1 MNLTSET
8 ISGRKVVFD
17 QVIEDYPGGASFDLS
32 NVPADTEYI
41 AAGTP
46 VYIDKSARVAYL
58 VKTAAIADATS
69 ATSVYIYTP
78 NLFSVGDHIYDGA
91 TAQTI
96 TAITASGTTMDMLT
110 LDGDISTTAEGTVIT
125 VATAAATATAL
136 YTPNALVKDDI
147 YVGNGVALVSNA
159 EGSFVVSGS
168 IRESALTYPLSTAQ
182 KTALVKITVNA

>member
-17 QVIEDYPGGASFDLS
+17 HVIEDYPGGASFDLS

-58 VKTAAIADATS
+58 VKTATIVDASDADK
-69 ATSVYIYTP
+69 VYIDTP
-78 NLFSVGDHIYDGA
+78 NLFSVGDHVYDGA

-96 TAITASGTTMDMLT
+96 TAITASGDDMDLLA
-110 LDGDISTTAEGTVIT
+110 LDGDLSTTGDGTVLT
-125 VATAAATATAL
+125 VATDATTATAY

-147 YVGNGVALVSNA
+147 YVGDGVALVGNA
-159 EGSFVVSGS
+159 EGSYVIGGS
-168 IRESALTYPLSTAQ
+168 VRESALTYPLSTTQ
-182 KTALVKITVNA
+182 KTALAKLTFNY

>member
-1 MNLTSET
+1 MNLTSKT

-58 VKTAAIADATS
+58 VKTATIVDASDADK
-69 ATSVYIYTP
+69 VYIDTP
-78 NLFSVGDHIYDGA
+78 NLFSVGDHVYDGA

-96 TAITASGTTMDMLT
+96 TAITASGDMDLLA
-110 LDGDISTTAEGTVIT
+110 LDGDLSTTGDGTVLT
-125 VATAAATATAL
+125 VATDATTATAL

-147 YVGNGVALVSNA
+147 YVGNGVALVDNA
-159 EGSFVVSGS
+159 EGSYVIGGS
-168 IRESALTYPLSTAQ
+168 VRESALTYPLSTTQ
-182 KTALVKITVNA
+182 KTALAKLTFNY

>member
-58 VKTAAIADATS
+58 VKTATIVDASDADK
-69 ATSVYIYTP
+69 VYIDTP
-78 NLFSVGDHIYDGA
+78 NLFSVGDHVYDGA

-96 TAITASGTTMDMLT
+96 TAITASGDMDLLA
-110 LDGDISTTAEGTVIT
+110 LDGDLSITGEGTVLT
-125 VATAAATATAL
+125 VATDATTATAL

-147 YVGNGVALVSNA
+147 YVGNGVALVDNT
-159 EGSFVVSGS
+159 EGSYVIGGS
-168 IRESALTYPLSTAQ
+168 VRESALTYPLSTTQ
-182 KTALVKITVNA
+182 KTALAKLTFNY

>member
-1 MNLTSET
+1 MNLTSKT

-58 VKTAAIADATS
+58 VKTATIVDASDADK
-69 ATSVYIYTP
+69 VYIDTP
-78 NLFSVGDHIYDGA
+78 NLFSVGDHVYDGA

-96 TAITASGTTMDMLT
+96 TAITASGDMDLLA
-110 LDGDISTTAEGTVIT
+110 LDGDLSTTGDGTVLT

>member
-58 VKTAAIADATS
+58 VKTATIVDASDADK
-69 ATSVYIYTP
+69 VYIDTP
-78 NLFSVGDHIYDGA
+78 NLFSVGDHVYDGA

-96 TAITASGTTMDMLT
+96 TAITTSGDMDLLA
-110 LDGDISTTAEGTVIT
+110 LDGDLSITGEGTVLT
-125 VATAAATATAL
+125 VATDATTATAL
-136 YTPNALVKDDI
+136 YTPYALVKDDI
-147 YVGNGVALVSNA
+147 YVGNGVALVDNA
-159 EGSFVVSGS
+159 EGSYVIGGS
-168 IRESALTYPLSTAQ
+168 VRESALTYPLSTTQ
-182 KTALVKITVNA
+182 KTALAKLTFNY

>member
-17 QVIEDYPGGASFDLS
+17 HVIEDYPGGASFDLS

-58 VKTAAIADATS
+58 VKTATIVDASDADK
-69 ATSVYIYTP
+69 VYIDTP
-78 NLFSVGDHIYDGA
+78 NLFSVGDHVYDGA

-96 TAITASGTTMDMLT
+96 TAITASGDMDLLA
-110 LDGDISTTAEGTVIT
+110 LDGDLSTTGDGTVLT
-125 VATAAATATAL
+125 VATDATTATAL

-168 IRESALTYPLSTAQ
+168 IRESALTYPLSTTQ
-182 KTALVKITVNA
+182 KTALAKLTFNY

>member
-1 MNLTSET
+1 MNLTSKT

-58 VKTAAIADATS
+58 VKTATIVDASDADK
-69 ATSVYIYTP
+69 VYIDTP
-78 NLFSVGDHIYDGA
+78 NLFSVGDHVYDGA

-96 TAITASGTTMDMLT
+96 TAITASGDMDLLA
-110 LDGDISTTAEGTVIT
+110 LDGDLSTTGDGTVLT
-125 VATAAATATAL
+125 VATDATTATAL

-147 YVGNGVALVSNA
+147 YVGNGVALVDNT
-159 EGSFVVSGS
+159 EGSYVIGGS
-168 IRESALTYPLSTAQ
+168 VRESALTYPLSTTQ
-182 KTALVKITVNA
+182 KTALAKLTFNY

>member
-1 MNLTSET
+1 MNLTSEI

-58 VKTAAIADATS
+58 VKTATIVDASDADK
-69 ATSVYIYTP
+69 VYIDTP
-78 NLFSVGDHIYDGA
+78 NLFSVGDHVYDGA

-96 TAITASGTTMDMLT
+96 TAITASGDMDLLA
-110 LDGDISTTAEGTVIT
+110 LDGDLSITGEGTVLT
-125 VATAAATATAL
+125 EATDATTATAL
-136 YTPNALVKDDI
+136 YTPCALVKDDI

-159 EGSFVVSGS
+159 EGSYVVAGS

-182 KTALVKITVNA
+182 KAALFISVNA

>member
-1 MNLTSET
+1 MNLTSKT

-17 QVIEDYPGGASFDLS
+17 HVIEDYPGGASFDLK

-58 VKTAAIADATS
+58 VKTATIVDASDADK
-69 ATSVYIYTP
+69 VYIDTP
-78 NLFSVGDHIYDGA
+78 NLFSVGDHVYDGA

-96 TAITASGTTMDMLT
+96 TAITASGDTMDLLA
-110 LDGDISTTAEGTVIT
+110 LDADLSTTGDGTVLT
-125 VATAAATATAL
+125 VATDATTATAY

-147 YVGNGVALVSNA
+147 YVGNGVALVSNS
-159 EGSFVVSGS
+159 EGSYVVAGS
-168 IRESALTYPLSTAQ
+168 IRESALTYPLTTAM
-182 KTALVKITVNA
+182 KTALIKITVNA

>member
-58 VKTAAIADATS
+58 VKTATIVDASDADK
-69 ATSVYIYTP
+69 VYIDTP
-78 NLFSVGDHIYDGA
+78 NLFSVGDHVYDGA

-96 TAITASGTTMDMLT
+96 TAITASGDMDLLA
-110 LDGDISTTAEGTVIT
+110 LDGYLSTTGDGTVLT
-125 VATAAATATAL
+125 VATDATTATAL

-147 YVGNGVALVSNA
+147 YVGNGVALVDNA
-159 EGSFVVSGS
+159 EGSYVIGGS
-168 IRESALTYPLSTAQ
+168 VRESALTYPLSTTQ
-182 KTALVKITVNA
+182 KTALAKLTFNY

>member
-58 VKTAAIADATS
+58 VKTATIVDASDADK
-69 ATSVYIYTP
+69 VYIDTP
-78 NLFSVGDHIYDGA
+78 NLFSVGDHVYDGA

-96 TAITASGTTMDMLT
+96 TAITASGDMDLLA
-110 LDGDISTTAEGTVIT
+110 LDGNLSTTGDGTVLT
-125 VATAAATATAL
+125 VATDATTATAL

-147 YVGNGVALVSNA
+147 YVGNGVALVDNA
-159 EGSFVVSGS
+159 EGSYVIGGS
-168 IRESALTYPLSTAQ
+168 VRESALTYPLSTTQ
-182 KTALVKITVNA
+182 KTALAKLTFNY

>member
-17 QVIEDYPGGASFDLS
+17 QVLEDYPGGASFDLS

-58 VKTAAIADATS
+58 VKTATIVDASDADK
-69 ATSVYIYTP
+69 VYIDTP
-78 NLFSVGDHIYDGA
+78 NLFSVGDHVYDGA

-96 TAITASGTTMDMLT
+96 TAITASGDMDLLA
-110 LDGDISTTAEGTVIT
+110 LDGYLSTTGDGTVLT
-125 VATAAATATAL
+125 VATDATTATAL

-147 YVGNGVALVSNA
+147 YVGNGVALVDNA
-159 EGSFVVSGS
+159 EGSYVIGGS
-168 IRESALTYPLSTAQ
+168 VRESALTYPLSTTQ
-182 KTALVKITVNA
+182 KTALAKLTFNY

>member
-58 VKTAAIADATS
+58 VKTATIVDASDADK
-69 ATSVYIYTP
+69 VYIDTP
-78 NLFSVGDHIYDGA
+78 NLFSVGDHVYDGA

-96 TAITASGTTMDMLT
+96 TAITASGDMDLLA
-110 LDGDISTTAEGTVIT
+110 LDGDLSTTGDGTVLT
-125 VATAAATATAL
+125 VATDATTATAL

-147 YVGNGVALVSNA
+147 YVGNGVALVDNT
-159 EGSFVVSGS
+159 EGSYVIGGS
-168 IRESALTYPLSTAQ
+168 VRESALTYPLSTTQ
-182 KTALVKITVNA
+182 KTALAKLTFNY

>member
-17 QVIEDYPGGASFDLS
+17 HVIEDYPGGASFDLS

-58 VKTAAIADATS
+58 VKTATIVDASDADK
-69 ATSVYIYTP
+69 VYIDTP
-78 NLFSVGDHIYDGA
+78 NLFSVGDHVYDGA

-96 TAITASGTTMDMLT
+96 TAITASGDMDLLA
-110 LDGDISTTAEGTVIT
+110 LDGDLSTTGDGTVLT
-125 VATAAATATAL
+125 VATDATTATAL

-147 YVGNGVALVSNA
+147 YVGNGVALVDNT
-159 EGSFVVSGS
+159 EGSYVIGGS
-168 IRESALTYPLSTAQ
+168 VRESALTYPLSTTQ
-182 KTALVKITVNA
+182 KTALAKLTFNY

>member
-58 VKTAAIADATS
+58 VKTATIVDASDADK
-69 ATSVYIYTP
+69 VYIDTP
-78 NLFSVGDHIYDGA
+78 NLFSVGDHVYDGA

-96 TAITASGTTMDMLT
+96 TAITASGDMDLLA
-110 LDGDISTTAEGTVIT
+110 LDGNLSTTGDGTVLT
-125 VATAAATATAL
+125 VATDATTATAL

-159 EGSFVVSGS
+159 EGSYVIGGS
-168 IRESALTYPLSTAQ
+168 VRESALTYPLSTTQ
-182 KTALVKITVNA
+182 KTALAKLTFNY

>member
-1 MNLTSET
+1 MNLTSKT

-58 VKTAAIADATS
+58 VKTATIVDASDADK
-69 ATSVYIYTP
+69 VYIDTP
-78 NLFSVGDHIYDGA
+78 NLFSVGDHVYDGA

-96 TAITASGTTMDMLT
+96 TAITASGDMDLLA
-110 LDGDISTTAEGTVIT
+110 LDGDLSTTGDGTVLT
-125 VATAAATATAL
+125 VATDATTATAL

>member
-58 VKTAAIADATS
+58 VKTATIVDASDADK
-69 ATSVYIYTP
+69 VYIDTP
-78 NLFSVGDHIYDGA
+78 NLFSVGDHVYDGA

-96 TAITASGTTMDMLT
+96 TAITTSGDMDLLA
-110 LDGDISTTAEGTVIT
+110 LDGDLSITGEGTVLT
-125 VATAAATATAL
+125 VATDATTATAL

-147 YVGNGVALVSNA
+147 YVGNGVALVDNA
-159 EGSFVVSGS
+159 EGSYVIGGS
-168 IRESALTYPLSTAQ
+168 VRESALTYPLSTTQ
-182 KTALVKITVNA
+182 KTALAKLTFNY

>member
-17 QVIEDYPGGASFDLS
+17 HVIEDYPGGASFDLS

-96 TAITASGTTMDMLT
+96 TAITASGDMDLLA
-110 LDGDISTTAEGTVIT
+110 LDGDLSTTGDGTVLT
-125 VATAAATATAL
+125 VATDATTATAL

>member
-1 MNLTSET
+1 MNLTSKT

-17 QVIEDYPGGASFDLS
+17 HVIEDYPGGASFDLS

-69 ATSVYIYTP
+69 ATSVYIDTP

-96 TAITASGTTMDMLT
+96 TAITASGDMDLLA
-110 LDGDISTTAEGTVIT
+110 LDGDLSTTGDGTVLT
-125 VATAAATATAL
+125 VATDATTATAL

>member
-17 QVIEDYPGGASFDLS
+17 HVIEDYPGGASFDLS

-46 VYIDKSARVAYL
+46 VYIDKAFRVAYL
-58 VKTAAIADATS
+58 VKTATIADATD
-69 ATSVYIYTP
+69 ADYVYIDTP
-78 NLFSVGDHIYDGA
+78 NLFSVGDHVFDGA

-96 TAITASGTTMDMLT
+96 TAITASGTAMDILT
-110 LDGDISTTAEGTVIT
+110 LDGDLSTTGENTVLT
-125 VATAAATATAL
+125 VASAAATASAL

-147 YVGNGVALVSNA
+147 YVGNGVALVGNA
-159 EGSFVVSGS
+159 EGSYVVAGS
-168 IRESALTYPLSTAQ
+168 VRASALTYPLSAAQ
-182 KTALVKITVNA
+182 KTALVKITVNG

>member
-58 VKTAAIADATS
+58 VKTATIVDASDADK
-69 ATSVYIYTP
+69 VYIDTP
-78 NLFSVGDHIYDGA
+78 NLFSVGDHVYDGA

-96 TAITASGTTMDMLT
+96 TAITASGDMDLLA
-110 LDGDISTTAEGTVIT
+110 LDGDLSTTGDGTVLT
-125 VATAAATATAL
+125 VATDATTATAL

-147 YVGNGVALVSNA
+147 YVGNGVALVDNA
-159 EGSFVVSGS
+159 EGSYVIGGS
-168 IRESALTYPLSTAQ
+168 VRESALTYPLSTTQ
-182 KTALVKITVNA
+182 KTALAKLTFNY

>member
-17 QVIEDYPGGASFDLS
+17 QVDEDYPGGASFDLS

-58 VKTAAIADATS
+58 VKTATIVDASDADK
-69 ATSVYIYTP
+69 VYIDTP
-78 NLFSVGDHIYDGA
+78 NLFSVGDHVYDGA

-96 TAITASGTTMDMLT
+96 TAITASGDMDLLA
-110 LDGDISTTAEGTVIT
+110 LDGNLSTTGDGTVLT
-125 VATAAATATAL
+125 VATDATTATAL

-147 YVGNGVALVSNA
+147 YVGNGVALVDNA
-159 EGSFVVSGS
+159 EGSYVIGGS
-168 IRESALTYPLSTAQ
+168 VRESALTYPLSTTQ
-182 KTALVKITVNA
+182 KTALAKLTFNY

>member
-17 QVIEDYPGGASFDLS
+17 HVIEDYPGGASFDLS

-58 VKTAAIADATS
+58 VKTATIVDASDADK
-69 ATSVYIYTP
+69 VYIDTP
-78 NLFSVGDHIYDGA
+78 NLFSVGDHVYDGA

-96 TAITASGTTMDMLT
+96 TAITASGDMDLLA
-110 LDGDISTTAEGTVIT
+110 LDGDLSTTGDGTVLT
-125 VATAAATATAL
+125 VATDATTATAL

-159 EGSFVVSGS
+159 EGSYVIGGS
-168 IRESALTYPLSTAQ
+168 VRESALTYPLSTTQ
-182 KTALVKITVNA
+182 KTALAKLTFNY

>member
-17 QVIEDYPGGASFDLS
+17 HVIEDYPGGASFDLS

-58 VKTAAIADATS
+58 VKTATIVDASDADK
-69 ATSVYIYTP
+69 VYIDTP
-78 NLFSVGDHIYDGA
+78 NLFSVGDHVYDGA

-96 TAITASGTTMDMLT
+96 TAITASGDDMDLLA
-110 LDGDISTTAEGTVIT
+110 LDGDLSTTGDGTVLT
-125 VATAAATATAL
+125 VATDATTATAL
-136 YTPNALVKDDI
+136 HTPNALVKDDI
-147 YVGNGVALVSNA
+147 YVGDGVALVGNA
-159 EGSFVVSGS
+159 EGSYVIGGS
-168 IRESALTYPLSTAQ
+168 VRESALTYPLSTTQ
-182 KTALVKITVNA
+182 KTALAKLTFNY

>member
-17 QVIEDYPGGASFDLS
+17 HVIEDYPGGASFDLS

-46 VYIDKSARVAYL
+46 VYIDKSERVAYL
-58 VKTAAIADATS
+58 VKTAAIADATDAS
-69 ATSVYIYTP
+69 AVYIDTP
-78 NLFSVGDHIYDGA
+78 NLFSVGDHVYDGA

-96 TAITASGTTMDMLT
+96 TAITASGDMDILA
-110 LDGDISTTAEGTVIT
+110 LDGDLSTTADGTVLT
-125 VATAAATATAL
+125 VATDAATATA
-136 YTPNALVKDDI
+136 YFTPNALVKDDI

-159 EGSFVVSGS
+159 EGSYVVAGS
-168 IRESALTYPLSTAQ
+168 IRESALTYPLSAAQ

>member
-17 QVIEDYPGGASFDLS
+17 HVIEDYPGGASFDLS

-58 VKTAAIADATS
+58 VKTATIVDASDADK
-69 ATSVYIYTP
+69 VYIDTP
-78 NLFSVGDHIYDGA
+78 NLFSVGDHVYDGA

-96 TAITASGTTMDMLT
+96 TAITASGDMDLLA
-110 LDGDISTTAEGTVIT
+110 LDGDLSTTGDGTVLT
-125 VATAAATATAL
+125 VATDATTATAL

>member
-58 VKTAAIADATS
+58 VKTATIVDASDADK
-69 ATSVYIYTP
+69 VYIDTP
-78 NLFSVGDHIYDGA
+78 NLFSVGDHVYDGA

-96 TAITASGTTMDMLT
+96 TAITASGDMDLLA
-110 LDGDISTTAEGTVIT
+110 LDGDLSITGEGTVLT
-125 VATAAATATAL
+125 VATDATTATAL

-147 YVGNGVALVSNA
+147 YVGNGVALVDNA
-159 EGSFVVSGS
+159 EGSYVIGGS
-168 IRESALTYPLSTAQ
+168 VRESALTYPLSTTQ
-182 KTALVKITVNA
+182 KTALAKLTFNY